1 MNPKEKATQLFN
13 KFCYAIGTDR
23 TDSGYY
29 TNIIYAKQ
37 CALITVDEII
47 EALGRL
53 NVEVLHT
60 EYGNKLIEINGE
72 IRTNYVSHV
81 IYWNEVKTEIEKL

>member
-1 MNPKEKATQLFN
+1 MKPQDKAIELYN

-37 CALITVDEII
+37 CTLIAIDEMII
-47 EALGRL
+47 Q
-53 NVEVLHT
+53 
-60 EYGNKLIEINGE
+60 NGE
-72 IRTNYVSHV
+72 LYLNSIDETYYRKTNSFLFQ
-81 IYWNEVKTEIEKL
+81 VKQIIEKL